1 MNLQEH
7 IKKVLREEV
16 GFIEKLKRLIP
27 RKELSTE
34 EKIINVIYK
43 YVMPFFKLQS
53 EKYVNSEGEIVIA
66 IRSFN
71 SEGNHTVMKY
81 YPLYKRLDYSWE
93 FATKIHRMFPHKGLL
108 RLDSE
113 MIGQLFERLYNKG
126 VDKVYGYQYL

>member
-1 MNLQEH
+1 MNIQEH

-71 SEGNHTVMKY
+71 S
-81 YPLYKRLDYSWE
+81 
-93 FATKIHRMFPHKGLL
+93 
-108 RLDSE
+108 
-113 MIGQLFERLYNKG
+113 
-126 VDKVYGYQYL
+126 